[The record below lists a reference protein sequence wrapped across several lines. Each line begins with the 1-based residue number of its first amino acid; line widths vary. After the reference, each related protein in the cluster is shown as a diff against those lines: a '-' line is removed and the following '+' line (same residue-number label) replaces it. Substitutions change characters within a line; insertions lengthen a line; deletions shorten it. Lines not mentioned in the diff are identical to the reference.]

1 MNILFLKDLLP
12 TARAGDVKNVKPG
25 FARNYLIPQGVAVLA
40 TEEALQRATKL
51 RAEAE
56 ERRVQETKD
65 WQVVAESLDGV
76 ELEIEVRTGPTGRL
90 YGSITPAII
99 AEALSEKTGRAM
111 DRRFFNITEPI
122 RVIGKF
128 QVLTKFVEQVSLN
141 LTLNIIPDAE
151 SVKVME
157 EHKIEQEK
165 LKKLE
170 EKEASAAENSEEN
183 SEEIS
188 EENSN
193 NEENTQKTSSEI
205 EENEDNKS
213 NN

>member
-1 MNILFLKDLLP
+1 MDILFLKDLLP

-25 FARNYLIPQGVAVLA
+25 FARNFLIPQGVAVLA

-56 ERRVQETKD
+56 ERRIQETKD
-65 WQVVAESLDGV
+65 WQVVADSLKDV
-76 ELEIEVRTGPTGRL
+76 ELDLEVRTGPTGRL
-90 YGSITPAII
+90 YGSITPTIV
-99 AEALSEKTGRAM
+99 AEALETKTGRPM
-111 DRRFFNITEPI
+111 NRRFFNITEPI

-128 QVLTKFVEQVSLN
+128 KVFAKFVEEVTLN
-141 LTLNIIPDAE
+141 LTLNVIPDEE

-157 EHKIEQEK
+157 EHKIEQAK

-170 EKEASAAENSEEN
+170 EKEAN

-188 EENSN
+188 EEISN
-193 NEENTQKTSSEI
+193 NEENTQKTTSEND
-205 EENEDNKS
+205 ENGDNNS

>member
-25 FARNYLIPQGVAVLA
+25 FARNYLIPQGLAVLA
-40 TEEALQRATKL
+40 TEEALQRTTKL

-56 ERRVQETKD
+56 ERRIQETKD
-65 WQVVAESLDGV
+65 WQVVAESLEGM
-76 ELEIEVRTGPTGRL
+76 ELDLEVRTGPTGRL

-99 AEALSEKTGRAM
+99 AEVLEEKISKPM
-111 DRRFFNITEPI
+111 NRRFFNITEPI
-122 RVIGKF
+122 RVLGKF
-128 QVLTKFVEQVSLN
+128 KVFTKFVEEVSLN
-141 LTLNIIPDAE
+141 LTLNVIPDEE
-151 SVKVME
+151 SAKVIE

-170 EKEASAAENSEEN
+170 EKESQSEEN
-183 SEEIS
+183 S

-193 NEENTQKTSSEI
+193 NEENTPKSSSEN
-205 EENEDNKS
+205 EENEDNNS

>member
-25 FARNYLIPQGVAVLA
+25 FARNFLIPQGVAVLA

-56 ERRVQETKD
+56 DRRIQETKD
-65 WQVVAESLDGV
+65 WQVVADSLKDI
-76 ELEIEVRTGPTGRL
+76 ELDIEVRTGPTGRL
-90 YGSITPAII
+90 YGSITPTIV
-99 AEALSEKTGRAM
+99 AEALEEKTGREM
-111 DRRFFNITEPI
+111 NRRFFNITDPI

-128 QVLTKFVEQVSLN
+128 KVFTKFVEEVSLDI
-141 LTLNIIPDAE
+141 TLNITPDEE
-151 SVKVME
+151 SIKVME
-157 EHKIEQEK
+157 DHKIEQEK

-170 EKEASAAENSEEN
+170 EKENNSEEN
-183 SEEIS
+183 SEESS

-193 NEENTQKTSSEI
+193 NQENTPKTSSEN
-205 EENEDNKS
+205 EENEDNNS
-213 NN
+213 DN

>member
-1 MNILFLKDLLP
+1 MDILFLKDLLP

-25 FARNYLIPQGVAVLA
+25 FARNFLIPQGVAVLA

-56 ERRVQETKD
+56 ERRIQETKD
-65 WQVVAESLDGV
+65 WQVVADSLKDV
-76 ELEIEVRTGPTGRL
+76 ELDLEVRTGPTGRL
-90 YGSITPAII
+90 YGSITPTIV
-99 AEALSEKTGRAM
+99 AEALETKTGRPM
-111 DRRFFNITEPI
+111 NRRFFNITEPI

-128 QVLTKFVEQVSLN
+128 KVFAKFVEEVTLN
-141 LTLNIIPDAE
+141 LTLNVIPDEE

-157 EHKIEQEK
+157 EHKIEQAK

-170 EKEASAAENSEEN
+170 EKEAN

-188 EENSN
+188 EEISN
-193 NEENTQKTSSEI
+193 NEENTQKTTSEN
-205 EENEDNKS
+205 EENGDNNS

>member
-1 MNILFLKDLLP
+1 MDILFLKDLLP

-25 FARNYLIPQGVAVLA
+25 FARNFLIPQGVAVLA

-56 ERRVQETKD
+56 ERRIQETKD
-65 WQVVAESLDGV
+65 WQVVADSLKDV
-76 ELEIEVRTGPTGRL
+76 ELDLEVRTGPTGRL
-90 YGSITPAII
+90 YGSITPTIV
-99 AEALSEKTGRAM
+99 AEALEAKTGRPM
-111 DRRFFNITEPI
+111 NRRFFNITEPI

-128 QVLTKFVEQVSLN
+128 KVFAKFVEEVTLN
-141 LTLNIIPDAE
+141 LTLNVIPDEE

-157 EHKIEQEK
+157 EHKIEQAK

-170 EKEASAAENSEEN
+170 EKEAN

-188 EENSN
+188 EEISN
-193 NEENTQKTSSEI
+193 NEENTQKTTSEN
-205 EENEDNKS
+205 EENGDNNS

>member
-1 MNILFLKDLLP
+1 MDILFLKDLLP

-25 FARNYLIPQGVAVLA
+25 FARNFLIPQGVAVLA

-56 ERRVQETKD
+56 ERRIQETKD
-65 WQVVAESLDGV
+65 WQVVADSLKDV
-76 ELEIEVRTGPTGRL
+76 ELDLEVRTGPTGRL
-90 YGSITPAII
+90 YGSITPTIV
-99 AEALSEKTGRAM
+99 AEALEAKTGRAM
-111 DRRFFNITEPI
+111 NRRFFNITEPI

-128 QVLTKFVEQVSLN
+128 KVFAKFVEEVTLN
-141 LTLNIIPDAE
+141 LTLNVIPDEE

-157 EHKIEQEK
+157 EHKIEQAK

-170 EKEASAAENSEEN
+170 EKEAN

-188 EENSN
+188 EEISN
-193 NEENTQKTSSEI
+193 NEENTQKTTSEN
-205 EENEDNKS
+205 EENGDNNS

>member
-1 MNILFLKDLLP
+1 MDILFLKDLLP

-25 FARNYLIPQGVAVLA
+25 FARNYLIPQGLAVLA
-40 TEEALQRATKL
+40 TEEALQRSTKL

-56 ERRVQETKD
+56 ERRIQETKD
-65 WQVVAESLDGV
+65 WQVVADSLKDV
-76 ELEIEVRTGPTGRL
+76 ELDLEVRTGPTGRL
-90 YGSITPAII
+90 YGSITPTIV
-99 AEALSEKTGRAM
+99 AEALETKTGRPM
-111 DRRFFNITEPI
+111 NRRFFNITEPI

-128 QVLTKFVEQVSLN
+128 KVFAKFVEEVTLN
-141 LTLNIIPDAE
+141 LTLNVIPDEE

-157 EHKIEQEK
+157 EHKIEQAK

-170 EKEASAAENSEEN
+170 EKEAN

-188 EENSN
+188 EEISN
-193 NEENTQKTSSEI
+193 NEENTQKTTSEN
-205 EENEDNKS
+205 EENGDNNS

>member
-25 FARNYLIPQGVAVLA
+25 FARNYLIPQGLAGLA
-40 TEEALQRATKL
+40 TEEALQRTTKL

-56 ERRVQETKD
+56 ERRIQETKD
-65 WQVVAESLDGV
+65 WQVVAESLEGM
-76 ELEIEVRTGPTGRL
+76 ELDLEVRTGPTGRL

-99 AEALSEKTGRAM
+99 AEALEEKTSKPM
-111 DRRFFNITEPI
+111 NRRFFNITEPI
-122 RVIGKF
+122 RVLGKF
-128 QVLTKFVEQVSLN
+128 KVFTKFVEEVSLN
-141 LTLNIIPDAE
+141 LTLNVIPDEE
-151 SVKVME
+151 SAKVIE

-170 EKEASAAENSEEN
+170 EKESQSEDN
-183 SEEIS
+183 S

-193 NEENTQKTSSEI
+193 NEENTPKSSSEN
-205 EENEDNKS
+205 EENEDNNS

>member
-25 FARNYLIPQGVAVLA
+25 FARNYLIPQGLAVLA
-40 TEEALQRATKL
+40 TEEALQRTTKL

-56 ERRVQETKD
+56 ERRIQETKD
-65 WQVVAESLDGV
+65 WQVVAESLEGM
-76 ELEIEVRTGPTGRL
+76 ELDLEVRTGPTGRL

-99 AEALSEKTGRAM
+99 AEALEEKTSKPM
-111 DRRFFNITEPI
+111 NRRFFNITEPI
-122 RVIGKF
+122 RVLGKF
-128 QVLTKFVEQVSLN
+128 KVFTKFVEEVSLN
-141 LTLNIIPDAE
+141 LTLNVIPDEE
-151 SVKVME
+151 SAKVIE

-170 EKEASAAENSEEN
+170 EKESQSEDNSEEN
-183 SEEIS
+183 S
-188 EENSN
+188 NK
-193 NEENTQKTSSEI
+193 EENTPKSSSEN
-205 EENEDNKS
+205 EENEDNNS

>member
-65 WQVVAESLDGV
+65 WQVVAESLEGI

-99 AEALSEKTGRAM
+99 AEALAEKTGRDM
-111 DRRFFNITEPI
+111 DRRYFNITDPI

-128 QVLTKFVEQVSLN
+128 KVFTKFVEEVSLN
-141 LTLNIIPDAE
+141 LTLNIIPDEE
-151 SVKVME
+151 SVKAIE

-165 LKKLE
+165 LKKLA
-170 EKEASAAENSEEN
+170 EKEASSEEN
-183 SEEIS
+183 SEENLEENS

>member
-25 FARNYLIPQGVAVLA
+25 FARNYLIPQGLAVLA
-40 TEEALQRATKL
+40 TEEALQRTTKL

-56 ERRVQETKD
+56 ERRIQETKD
-65 WQVVAESLDGV
+65 WQVVAESLEEM
-76 ELEIEVRTGPTGRL
+76 ELDLEVRTGPTGRL

-99 AEALSEKTGRAM
+99 AEVLEEKISKPM
-111 DRRFFNITEPI
+111 NRRFFNITEPI
-122 RVIGKF
+122 RVLGKF
-128 QVLTKFVEQVSLN
+128 KVFTKFVEEVSLN
-141 LTLNIIPDAE
+141 LTLNVIPDEE
-151 SVKVME
+151 SAKVIE

-170 EKEASAAENSEEN
+170 EKESQSEEN
-183 SEEIS
+183 S

-193 NEENTQKTSSEI
+193 NEENTPKSSSEN
-205 EENEDNKS
+205 EENEDNNS

>member
-25 FARNYLIPQGVAVLA
+25 FARNYLIPQGLAVLA
-40 TEEALQRATKL
+40 TEEALQRTTTL

-56 ERRVQETKD
+56 ERRIQETKD
-65 WQVVAESLDGV
+65 WQVVAESLEGM
-76 ELEIEVRTGPTGRL
+76 ELDLEVRTGPTGRL

-99 AEALSEKTGRAM
+99 AEALEEKISKPMNRI
-111 DRRFFNITEPI
+111 FFNITEPI
-122 RVIGKF
+122 RVLGKF
-128 QVLTKFVEQVSLN
+128 KVFTKFVEEVSLN
-141 LTLNIIPDAE
+141 LTLNIIPDEE
-151 SVKVME
+151 SAKVIE

-170 EKEASAAENSEEN
+170 EKESQSEDN
-183 SEEIS
+183 S

-193 NEENTQKTSSEI
+193 NEENTPKSSSEN
-205 EENEDNKS
+205 EENEDNNS

>member
-25 FARNYLIPQGVAVLA
+25 FARNYLIPQGLAVLA
-40 TEEALQRATKL
+40 TEEALQRTTKL

-56 ERRVQETKD
+56 ERRIQETKD
-65 WQVVAESLDGV
+65 WQVVAESLEGMEHD
-76 ELEIEVRTGPTGRL
+76 LEVRTGPTGRL

-99 AEALSEKTGRAM
+99 AEALEEKISKPM
-111 DRRFFNITEPI
+111 NRRFFNITEPI
-122 RVIGKF
+122 RVLGKF
-128 QVLTKFVEQVSLN
+128 KVFTKFVEEVSLN
-141 LTLNIIPDAE
+141 LTLNIIPDEE
-151 SVKVME
+151 SAKVIE

-170 EKEASAAENSEEN
+170 EKESQSEEN
-183 SEEIS
+183 S

-193 NEENTQKTSSEI
+193 NEENTPKSSSEN
-205 EENEDNKS
+205 EENEDNNS

>member
-1 MNILFLKDLLP
+1 MDILFLKDLLP

-25 FARNYLIPQGVAVLA
+25 FARNFLIPQGVAVLA

-56 ERRVQETKD
+56 ERRIQETKD
-65 WQVVAESLDGV
+65 WQVVADSLKDV
-76 ELEIEVRTGPTGRL
+76 ELDLEVRTGPTGRL
-90 YGSITPAII
+90 YGSITPTIV
-99 AEALSEKTGRAM
+99 AEALETKTGRPM
-111 DRRFFNITEPI
+111 NRRFFNITEPI

-128 QVLTKFVEQVSLN
+128 KVFAKFVEEVTLN
-141 LTLNIIPDAE
+141 LTLNVIPDEE

-157 EHKIEQEK
+157 EHKIEQAK

-170 EKEASAAENSEEN
+170 EKEAN

-188 EENSN
+188 EEISN
-193 NEENTQKTSSEI
+193 NEENTQKTTSEN
-205 EENEDNKS
+205 EENGDNNS
-213 NN
+213 DN

>member
-1 MNILFLKDLLP
+1 MDILFLKDLLP

-25 FARNYLIPQGVAVLA
+25 FARNFLIPQGVAVLA

-56 ERRVQETKD
+56 ERRIQETKD
-65 WQVVAESLDGV
+65 WQVVADSLKDV
-76 ELEIEVRTGPTGRL
+76 ELDLEVRTGPTGRL
-90 YGSITPAII
+90 YGSITPTIV
-99 AEALSEKTGRAM
+99 AEALEAKTGRAM
-111 DRRFFNITEPI
+111 NRRFFNITEPI

-128 QVLTKFVEQVSLN
+128 KVFAKFVEEVTLN
-141 LTLNIIPDAE
+141 LTLNVIPDEE
-151 SVKVME
+151 SIKVME
-157 EHKIEQEK
+157 EHKIEQAK

-170 EKEASAAENSEEN
+170 EKEAN

-188 EENSN
+188 EEISN
-193 NEENTQKTSSEI
+193 NEENTQKTTSEN
-205 EENEDNKS
+205 EENGDNNS